1 MSGLFTCYA
10 KWIPNFSEKVGPLLH
25 SNAFSLSKEA
35 VTAFKTLKEGLC
47 NASLGSIQVGVLFE
61 IKNAKILSWRLE
73 LSQLNHGIRH
83 EPGACKVAHDAC
95 LARVLLSPICLSAN
109 CTNLSAILDTL
120 DFTTLFGNAICP
132 TPERR
137 QTVFRL
143 CRTCA
148 EIKPCFLS
156 RLFKL
161 RSRL

>member
-1 MSGLFTCYA
+1 M
-10 KWIPNFSEKVGPLLH
+10 I
-25 SNAFSLSKEA
+25 EA
-35 VTAFKTLKEGLC
+35 VRQWLHFLKGRHFTIVTDQEAVSFMFSQTHRGK
-47 NASLGSIQVGVLFE
+47 

-73 LSQLNHGIRH
+73 LSQLNYDIRH
-83 EPGACKVAHDAC
+83 EPGAYKVAPDAC